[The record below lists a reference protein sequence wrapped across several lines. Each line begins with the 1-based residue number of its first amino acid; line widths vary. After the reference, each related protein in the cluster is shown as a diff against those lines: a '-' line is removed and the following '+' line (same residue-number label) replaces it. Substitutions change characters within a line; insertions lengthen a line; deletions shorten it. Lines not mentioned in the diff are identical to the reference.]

1 MFGSSLSKGPA
12 PEPIRWPLTLIAL
25 SYDIYWLVF
34 GIYILHPHLPPSDIL
49 LHEFV
54 RFYTEQWITDE
65 EFIPSNPADLM
76 VLRTKFEDSVKRHL
90 LAEVID
96 HDHFVDGEQLFS
108 CCCWHRFLMASF
120 SLVAL
125 TLPWLL
131 LSVR

>member
-12 PEPIRWPLTLIAL
+12 PEPIRWTLILLAL
-25 SYDIYWLVF
+25 SYDIYWLATFLVS
-34 GIYILHPHLPPSDIL
+34 PNIL

-96 HDHFVDGEQLFS
+96 DNHFGDGEQLFS
-108 CCCWHRFLMASF
+108 CCYWHRFLMASS

-125 TLPWLL
+125 TLPW
-131 LSVR
+131 

>member
-1 MFGSSLSKGPA
+1 MLSTFLVFIFGTFFSLSS
-12 PEPIRWPLTLIAL
+12 I
-25 SYDIYWLVF
+25 S
-34 GIYILHPHLPPSDIL
+34 LHDY
-49 LHEFV
+49 V

-65 EFIPSNPADLM
+65 EFIPSIPADLM

-96 HDHFVDGEQLFS
+96 DNHFGDGEQLFS
-108 CCCWHRFLMASF
+108 CCYWHRFLMASS